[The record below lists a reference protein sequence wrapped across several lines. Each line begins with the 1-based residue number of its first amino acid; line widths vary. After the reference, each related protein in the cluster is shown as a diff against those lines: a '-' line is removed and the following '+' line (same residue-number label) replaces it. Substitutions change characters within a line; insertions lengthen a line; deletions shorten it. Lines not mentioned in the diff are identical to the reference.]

1 MLTKSTDL
9 VRLCGISTGF
19 PVLFPTPGQ
28 ITHVLLTRAP
38 LYSGSC
44 PPFLAR
50 LACVRHAAS
59 VDSEPGS
66 NSQDFLMRLI
76 LRWVSPTRFA
86 LKTELTRKILLAVRF
101 LFSKNQIGS
110 QASKWRQKNRLNL
123 LGGVFNVALTAAP
136 FLEAS
141 RYCAWRSGFFTAACS
156 VLSNQFVARHI

>member
-1 MLTKSTDL
+1 
-9 VRLCGISTGF
+9 VIVCGISTGF

-66 NSQDFLMRLI
+66 NSQDFLMCLI
-76 LRWVSPTRFA
+76 CSRFKSRIDSSIYCCTFSIFQRTGTALRPQT
-86 LKTELTRKILLAVRF
+86 
-101 LFSKNQIGS
+101 
-110 QASKWRQKNRLNL
+110 WREKNRLKL
-123 LGGVFNVALTAAP
+123 LGGVFNDRCPATNLSLGTSLNYRYREDGCQAPIFRFLSLGLDKSALEGAEYRPAH
-136 FLEAS
+136 
-141 RYCAWRSGFFTAACS
+141 
-156 VLSNQFVARHI
+156 LSQS

>member
-1 MLTKSTDL
+1 MI
-9 VRLCGISTGF
+9 VCGISTGF

-66 NSQDFLMRLI
+66 NSQDNLMRLI
-76 LRWVSPTRFA
+76 LYSR
-86 LKTELTRKILLAVRF
+86 LKTELTRDSKLAVRF
-101 LFSKNQIGS
+101 LFSKNLAALRPQS
-110 QASKWRQKNRLNL
+110 WRQKNRLNL
-123 LGGVFNVALTAAP
+123 LGGVFNDRTQQP
-136 FLEAS
+136 I
-141 RYCAWRSGFFTAACS
+141 RC
-156 VLSNQFVARHI
+156 